1 MRNSIRLPRNLLLA
15 VAVCLHVL
23 LLPPVASVQGFIATD
38 VIRLKDDP
46 PRVGDMR
53 IYALRSEAYSG
64 DAVIDALW
72 SGYRWGLP
80 VVTYSFYSDAAFR
93 DDYYGFENV
102 SEVSETVKSHY
113 RQIFQWLASVVNVEF
128 QEVAESAPDGYG
140 IIRIMLSDGPSYAYS
155 YYPSPSFPF
164 GLAGDIHLNANYQHA
179 LDLNGWETPPGYH
192 GYATLVHELGH
203 ALGLK
208 HSFEGGAVL
217 PPEQD
222 NQSHTVMTY
231 AFSDYSPATFMTYDV
246 MALQYLYGIP
256 PFASGRTRYLVAES
270 IDRYHVG
277 ETLRFDSSW
286 NFKQSLWDPD
296 GVDTLD
302 LSVLN
307 HDPDGYRIDIR
318 AGGWLTRNGG
328 YDVAT
333 FSWGIALCEQS
344 SLENVISSSSDDT
357 IYLNQQPN
365 RVGGYAPGRPT
376 GHDRIEG
383 AEAGDAIDLTR
394 FEMAAVIQTRD
405 GNDLV
410 LDLAGSGT
418 VRIVGYF
425 TGNKPRLLFPVSLA
439 PIYPLLF
446 D

>member
-15 VAVCLHVL
+15 VVVCLHVL

-46 PRVGDMR
+46 PRVADTR
-53 IYALRSEAYSG
+53 IFAVPSEAHSG
-64 DAVIDALW
+64 NPVIDALL
-72 SGYRWGLP
+72 SGYQWGVP
-80 VVTYSFYSDAAFR
+80 VVTYSFYSDAAFGG
-93 DDYYGFENV
+93 DYYGSENV

-128 QEVAESAPDGYG
+128 QEVVESAPDGYG
-140 IIRIMLSDGPSYAYS
+140 IIRIMLSDGPNYAYS
-155 YYPSPSFPF
+155 YYPSSFFPF
-164 GLAGDIHLNANYQHA
+164 GLAGDIHLSANYQHA

-231 AFSDYSPATFMTYDV
+231 SFSDYSPATFMAYDV

-256 PFASGRTRYLVAES
+256 PFPSDRSRYLVAES
-270 IDRYHVG
+270 IDRYRLG
-277 ETLRFDSSW
+277 ETLRFDSTW

-296 GVDTLD
+296 GGNTLD
-302 LSVLN
+302 LSLLN
-307 HDPDGYRIDIR
+307 YDPDGYRIDIR
-318 AGGWLTRNGG
+318 PGGWLTRKGG
-328 YDVAT
+328 YEVAT

-365 RVGGYAPGRPT
+365 RIGGYAPGRPT

-383 AEAGDAIDLTR
+383 ADAQDAIVLTR
-394 FEMAAVIQTRD
+394 FEKTTVVQRRD
-405 GNDLV
+405 GHDLV

-425 TGNKPRLLFPVSLA
+425 TGNAPRLLFPVSLA